1 MSEYLIYAAL
11 AVSLILMMAGFILY
25 KKVLFWKIL
34 LFLVLAAGYGIKFLM
49 PVNVGFGT
57 FLIPTTE
64 YLSYYG
70 YVLFAGAILL
80 AITLKRKVKITQ
92 NLTDYD
98 YFELEKELDEVNK
111 SSELLRL
118 RYVNTIGLVREGVIF
133 YDSDLQGLFMT
144 DQAAKLLDA
153 RKNQFTI
160 DEYAALI
167 HPDDQGHY
175 LASVKKPNTKA
186 GGFELKYRLKR
197 DTQYVWV
204 EEKAKIFE
212 HDKITEIISTIQGI
226 DVKFFP
232 ETMIHEIDS
241 LPNEQHLM
249 QYLAASMKE
258 PEVFH
263 LVMIHLTNVP
273 DINKRFGRDVGNL
286 MIAEYIKKIRF
297 HFAKDI
303 NSIFRIT
310 GIQFALVI
318 KEQRKYDVL
327 QRALQS
333 GGDLVNLTISIGGIQ
348 QIVYPNLG
356 IIKHE
361 PWSTY
366 TLNEYISFANK
377 ALDEAIRNNKR
388 NYAIFGE

>member
-1 MSEYLIYAAL
+1 MSDYLNYAFL
-11 AVSLILMMAGFILY
+11 AVSLLLVTTGFILY
-25 KKVLFWKIL
+25 RKILVWKII
-34 LFLVLAAGYGIKFLM
+34 LFFVLAAGLGIVFLM
-49 PVNVGFGT
+49 PTNIGFGT
-57 FLIPTTE
+57 FLIPTADYLE
-64 YLSYYG
+64 YYT
-70 YVLFAGAILL
+70 YVLFAGTLL
-80 AITLKRKVKITQ
+80 FAITLKRKVKITQ

-111 SSELLRL
+111 TSELLRL
-118 RYVNTIGLVREGVIF
+118 RYVNTIGLVKEGVIF
-133 YDSDLQGLFMT
+133 YDADLEGLFMT

-160 DEYAALI
+160 EEYATLI
-167 HPDDQGHY
+167 HPDDSGHY
-175 LASVKKPNTKA
+175 LNAVKKPNVKA
-186 GGFELKYRLKR
+186 GGFELKYRVKH

-212 HDKITEIISTIQGI
+212 HDKLIEIISTIQGI

-348 QIVYPNLG
+348 QVVYPNLG

-377 ALDEAIRNNKR
+377 ALDEAIRNTKR

>member
-1 MSEYLIYAAL
+1 MSDYLNYAFL
-11 AVSLILMMAGFILY
+11 AVSFLLVTTGFILY
-25 KKVLFWKIL
+25 RKILVWKII
-34 LFLVLAAGYGIKFLM
+34 LFLVLSAGLGIVFLM
-49 PVNVGFGT
+49 PSNIGFGT
-57 FLIPTTE
+57 FLIPTDVYLE
-64 YLSYYG
+64 YYTYI
-70 YVLFAGAILL
+70 LFVGTLVF

-98 YFELEKELDEVNK
+98 YFELEKELDEINK
-111 SSELLRL
+111 TSELLRL
-118 RYVNTIGLVREGVIF
+118 RYVNTIGLVKEGVIF
-133 YDSDLQGLFMT
+133 YDADLEGLFMT

-153 RKNQFTI
+153 RKNQFTVE
-160 DEYAALI
+160 EYAALI
-167 HPDDQGHY
+167 HPDDAGHY
-175 LASVKKPNTKA
+175 LNAIKKPNVKA
-186 GGFELKYRLKR
+186 GGFELKYRVKH

-212 HDKITEIISTIQGI
+212 HDKLIEIISTIQGI

-348 QIVYPNLG
+348 QVVYPNLG

-377 ALDEAIRNNKR
+377 ALDEAIRNTKR